1 VPHCGS
7 LLQAAGL
14 SIGERRLTARGCRIS
29 SGVARTSQL
38 ATLLWMSTATWLAG
52 CGRLWFQGPDKD
64 PVGSLPDAPPMIDAA
79 VVDAGADA
87 AVDAPDDV
95 AIASAPVM
103 DVAPM
108 LTTTV
113 SCGAAPQQA
122 SLTVTNKGNAD
133 LQITNATITGAPFQ
147 LKAIPLM
154 IAPGAMA
161 SFSIL
166 PPMAIVGT
174 DLGGDVKHG
183 TLKIESNAGNAMVD
197 LEATILG
204 ANLVMTPMPPQPL
217 TFQGSSG
224 ACPSSQQV
232 SIQNMGNSTASVDAN
247 VTGPFG
253 FGFSSSSDRVLSP
266 GETLIIDV
274 HVVTSSACSGSGSV
288 GFIGTSSSI
297 CQISGQANATYN
309 ILGSSSGCSCS

>member
-38 ATLLWMSTATWLAG
+38 ATLLWLSTSTWLGG
-52 CGRLWFQGPDKD
+52 CGRLWFQGPDND
-64 PVGSLPDAPPMIDAA
+64 PVGSVPDAPPMIDAA
-79 VVDAGADA
+79 VDALADA

-103 DVAPM
+103 DVAPA

-113 SCGAAPQQA
+113 SCGAPPQA
-122 SLTVTNKGNAD
+122 ATLAVMNKGNAN
-133 LQITNATITGAPFQ
+133 LEITNATVTGAAFQ
-147 LKAIPLM
+147 VTSAPVL

-161 SFSIL
+161 SFSIK
-166 PPMAIVGT
+166 PPMAVVGT
-174 DLGGDVKHG
+174 DLGGDVKRG
-183 TLKIESNAGNAMVD
+183 KLKIESNAGIAMVD
-197 LEATILG
+197 LEATIVG
-204 ANLVMTPMPPQPL
+204 ANLVMTAPQPFRL
-217 TFQGSSG
+217 QGSSG
-224 ACPSSQQV
+224 ACPSSAQV
-232 SIQNMGNSTASVDAN
+232 SIQNMGNSSATVDPSL
-247 VTGPFG
+247 TGPFG
-253 FGFSSSSDRVLSP
+253 FSFSSSADPVLLP

-274 HVVTSSACSGSGSV
+274 HVVTSSACSGSGTV
-288 GFIGTSSSI
+288 GFAASSGPI
-297 CQISGQANATYN
+297 CQISSPTSAAFN

>member
-7 LLQAAGL
+7 LLHAAGL
-14 SIGERRLTARGCRIS
+14 SIGDRRLTARACRIS

-38 ATLLWMSTATWLAG
+38 ATLLWMSTSTWLGG
-52 CGRLWFQGPDKD
+52 CGRLWFSGPDKD
-64 PVGSLPDAPPMIDAA
+64 SVGSLPDAPPMIDAA
-79 VVDAGADA
+79 GGPAVDA

-122 SLTVTNKGNAD
+122 SLAVMNKGNAD
-133 LQITNATITGAPFQ
+133 LQITNATITGAAFQ
-147 LKAIPLM
+147 LKVVPVR

-166 PPMAIVGT
+166 PPMAVVGS

-183 TLKIESNAGNAMVD
+183 MLKIESNAGIAMVD

-204 ANLVMTPMPPQPL
+204 ANLVMTAPRPFSL
-217 TFQGSSG
+217 QGSSG
-224 ACPSSQQV
+224 ACPSPAQV
-232 SIQNMGNSTASVDAN
+232 SVQNMGNSSATVDPSL
-247 VTGPFG
+247 TGPFG
-253 FGFSSSSDRVLSP
+253 FSFSSSADPVLLP
-266 GETLIIDV
+266 GETLMIDV
-274 HVVTSSACSGSGSV
+274 HVVTSSACSGSGTV
-288 GFIGTSSSI
+288 GFTASSGPI
-297 CQISGQANATYN
+297 CQISSPSSATFN
-309 ILGSSSGCSCS
+309 ILGSSTSCFCS